1 MATSSR
7 PLPSSRRWTSWP
19 TASAS
24 TGWRSAG
31 ATRRSP
37 ATSTRRAS
45 SSPRARWGS
54 AWRPSRSRSARPFRR
69 PRPAGAAASATLR
82 CSTSPAARGST
93 ARTAA
98 APAVRARRAGWPL
111 PARRA
116 HAGGRGLLR
125 SADDDAGQGP
135 ARQRVG
141 ELRLRRPGRR
151 ARRRGGHGRDPG
163 APRRLRPRRRPRPQP
178 PGGRGADPRRHPHG
192 ARLRPGRASRR
203 RERAGAHRVVHGL
216 RHPARGRHARADGAP
231 HRVARGRGPVRRQRP
246 RRVRCD
252 PGLRRRR
259 QRRARR
265 DRRALRRAADHGRP
279 RARGADWAARA
290 MNLFEGVRVL
300 DLSRMLAGPYGS
312 MLLAD
317 MGAEVL
323 KIEAPDGGDPVRMG
337 LPMGDLS
344 GGMFGAF
351 SVAGALLRRA
361 RTGVGAR
368 VDLSLL
374 DCQVSLLSYLAQYF
388 WTDGVV
394 PRPMGS
400 AHASVVPYGS
410 LATRDGHLI
419 VAVFERFWPAF
430 CRAAAHPEWA
440 ADPRFAANGD
450 RVANRAALMALIE
463 HAFAGR
469 TTHEWLERLH
479 AEGVPAAPIQTV
491 DRVLSDPQVHYRGMV
506 VEVEHERLGRVPTLG
521 TPIKVDGA
529 TRFTPAPPPQL
540 GQHTDEVLATLLKYP
555 GARLEALRR
564 EGVIA

>member
-1 MATSSR
+1 VS
-7 PLPSSRRWTSWP
+7 
-19 TASAS
+19 
-24 TGWRSAG
+24 
-31 ATRRSP
+31 
-37 ATSTRRAS
+37 
-45 SSPRARWGS
+45 
-54 AWRPSRSRSARPFRR
+54 
-69 PRPAGAAASATLR
+69 
-82 CSTSPAARGST
+82 
-93 ARTAA
+93 
-98 APAVRARRAGWPL
+98 
-111 PARRA
+111 
-116 HAGGRGLLR
+116 
-125 SADDDAGQGP
+125 
-135 ARQRVG
+135 
-141 ELRLRRPGRR
+141 
-151 ARRRGGHGRDPG
+151 
-163 APRRLRPRRRPRPQP
+163 
-178 PGGRGADPRRHPHG
+178 
-192 ARLRPGRASRR
+192 
-203 RERAGAHRVVHGL
+203 
-216 RHPARGRHARADGAP
+216 
-231 HRVARGRGPVRRQRP
+231 
-246 RRVRCD
+246 
-252 PGLRRRR
+252 
-259 QRRARR
+259 
-265 DRRALRRAADHGRP
+265 
-279 RARGADWAARA
+279 
-290 MNLFEGVRVL
+290 LFDGVRVL

-312 MLLAD
+312 LLLAD
-317 MGAEVL
+317 MGADVI
-323 KIEAPDGGDPVRMG
+323 KIEDPEGGDPMRAMGPPFLPDGESAYFLAVNRNKKSVAIDLTRDDGRAVFFDLVRVADVVWHNFRPGVMEKLGCDNGTLTAINPQLIVCAISAYGQDGPYREYPAFDLALQAMGGAMSVTGEPGGSPMRMG

-361 RTGVGAR
+361 RTGVGAH

-400 AHASVVPYGS
+400 AHTSVVPYGS

-430 CRAAAHPEWA
+430 CRAAAHPEWT
-440 ADPRFAANGD
+440 ADPRFAANAD

-469 TTHEWLERLH
+469 TTDEWLERLH

-491 DRVLSDPQVHYRGMV
+491 DRVLSDPQVRHRGMV

-529 TRFTPAPPPQL
+529 PRFTPAPPPRL